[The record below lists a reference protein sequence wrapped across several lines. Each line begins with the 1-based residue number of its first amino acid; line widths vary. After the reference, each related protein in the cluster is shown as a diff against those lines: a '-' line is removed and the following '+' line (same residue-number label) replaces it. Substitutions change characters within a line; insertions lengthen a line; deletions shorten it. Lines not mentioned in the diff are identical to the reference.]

1 MNALAMIFFAFSA
14 YAIGYLFYSRY
25 LSEKVFCLDDSRKTP
40 AHELRDDV
48 DYVPTNRWILLGHH
62 FTSITGAGPIVGP
75 AIAVIWGW
83 LPALLWVV
91 LGAVVIGAVHDFS
104 ALVTSIRHRGR
115 SVGTILGD
123 YAGERARVLFLLL
136 ILALAILVNAV
147 FAYVIALLFT
157 KFPSSVIP
165 AWSIVPLAVA
175 FGYSVYRFRVNF
187 LIPTLLFLGILY
199 LAVFLG
205 ARYPVSLKP
214 LSGAL
219 GIDPIMFWI
228 VVLFI
233 YTFFASSLPVWLL
246 LQPRDFLNG
255 LQLLILLFLVYAG
268 AVVANPEV
276 KAPLINLSPEGA
288 PPIVPF
294 LFITIACGALSG
306 FHALV
311 SSGTTSKQ
319 LARESDARTVGYLG
333 FLGESSLAVAVVIAC
348 TAGLGM
354 VSAQRFSE
362 LYSSWESIK
371 VSPVP
376 AVVEGGS
383 ALISSLGVGP
393 ELAET
398 LIATFIVLF
407 AATTMD
413 TSVRIQRYIINE
425 LAQIYSISALK
436 NPWTASA
443 GAVLSSMLLVL
454 AKEGGRGGFLFWP
467 IFGAA
472 NQLLA
477 GLALLVAFLYL
488 RREGRPTLPVLLPLI
503 FVLVITS
510 LAMVL
515 NALNNF
521 LAGDFLL
528 AGVSTLILILE
539 VAVILESI
547 RAIRSQVEKRE
558 SRRYT

>member
-14 YAIGYLFYSRY
+14 YGIGYLLYSRY
-25 LSEKVFCLDDSRKTP
+25 LAEKVFCLDDSRKTP

-83 LPALLWVV
+83 LPAFLWVV

-136 ILALAILVNAV
+136 ILALAILVN
-147 FAYVIALLFT
+147 
-157 KFPSSVIP
+157 
-165 AWSIVPLAVA
+165 
-175 FGYSVYRFRVNF
+175 GYSVYRFRVNF

-199 LAVFLG
+199 LAVFVG
-205 ARYPVSLKP
+205 ARYPVSIKP
-214 LSGAL
+214 VSETL
-219 GIDPIMFWI
+219 GVDAIMLWI

-255 LQLLILLFLVYAG
+255 LQLVILLFLMYAG

-276 KAPLINLSPEGA
+276 KAPLINLNL
-288 PPIVPF
+288 IPF

-319 LARESDARTVGYLG
+319 LAREKDARTVGYLG
-333 FLGESSLAVAVVIAC
+333 FLGESSLAVAVIIAC
-348 TAGLGM
+348 TAGLGT

-362 LYSSWESIK
+362 LYGSWESIK

-376 AVVEGGS
+376 AVVEG
-383 ALISSLGVGP
+383 P
-393 ELAET
+393 
-398 LIATFIVLF
+398 
-407 AATTMD
+407 
-413 TSVRIQRYIINE
+413 SV
-425 LAQIYSISALK
+425 
-436 NPWTASA
+436 W
-443 GAVLSSMLLVL
+443 LL
-454 AKEGGRGGFLFWP
+454 
-467 IFGAA
+467 
-472 NQLLA
+472 
-477 GLALLVAFLYL
+477 
-488 RREGRPTLPVLLPLI
+488 TLPEPL
-503 FVLVITS
+503 
-510 LAMVL
+510 
-515 NALNNF
+515 
-521 LAGDFLL
+521 
-528 AGVSTLILILE
+528 
-539 VAVILESI
+539 
-547 RAIRSQVEKRE
+547 
-558 SRRYT
+558 